1 MWEEVTVPVFP
12 SGLRY
17 RKAGPNAHFLD
28 ASHFIEHVLP
38 PYEDVFRDYTGPFIF
53 EFQRVGIERD
63 EFLPR
68 LDAFLSRLPPSYEYA
83 VEVRTPAVLCERY
96 RDILAAHGVAHVYN
110 HWTSMPA
117 LLDQPQRLSLNFTA
131 PFTLLRLLTARHMK
145 HGDAVKVYEPY
156 DRLVRPLPSMRADT
170 IRLIRQAAIEQRRA
184 YVLVNNRTE
193 GHAPLTIQAL
203 VDELRSGDS

>member
-1 MWEEVTVPVFP
+1 
-12 SGLRY
+12 
-17 RKAGPNAHFLD
+17 
-28 ASHFIEHVLP
+28 
-38 PYEDVFRDYTGPFIF
+38 
-53 EFQRVGIERD
+53 
-63 EFLPR
+63 
-68 LDAFLSRLPPSYEYA
+68 
-83 VEVRTPAVLCERY
+83 
-96 RDILAAHGVAHVYN
+96 
-110 HWTSMPA
+110 
-117 LLDQPQRLSLNFTA
+117 
-131 PFTLLRLLTARHMK
+131 MK